1 MFIWQG
7 SFPVHQVDMLVEPH
21 EQVGNHCKDGV
32 HDVIIFFCD
41 TRALVDDCDNHDDD
55 CYSYYCYVVII
66 IFISVMYLNSFK
78 TSFIIR

>member
-1 MFIWQG
+1 MTGQFSRSPGRHACGTPRTGGESLQRW
-7 SFPVHQVDMLVEPH
+7 SAR
-21 EQVGNHCKDGV
+21 CYY
-32 HDVIIFFCD
+32 FFCD